1 MLPSLGFYNGL
12 QCQTSP
18 DSANESFRIH
28 FAAADPQYPQKR
40 LLRCDDD
47 EVMTASVTQGCA
59 LDSDGACA

>member
-18 DSANESFRIH
+18 NRANESFRIH
-28 FAAADPQYPQKR
+28 FAAADPHYPQKR
-40 LLRCDDD
+40 LLRRDDD